1 MLPSPPLAAVV
12 LPIVVAG
19 VPPLQI
25 VSPVLDIVPEVKA
38 ASTVTVQVPEDTVG
52 VVLQVPSLA

>member
-1 MLPSPPLAAVV
+1 MVLSPPLADVV

-25 VSPVLDIVPEVKA
+25 VSPVVFIAPDVKDA
-38 ASTVTVQVPEDTVG
+38 FTVTVQVPEDTIG